1 MRKLFFFTSLFLI
14 AFSIQAQ
21 DLLKIDNITIT
32 NAALNNIEIQVE
44 VDNVQQNL
52 LSRINETNV
61 NGKVGFNAQLN
72 SDNTLLTLNFT
83 QKFDKR
89 ELYTLLEYCGI
100 KFNVENF
107 NELYNL
113 LNQ

>member
-1 MRKLFFFTSLFLI
+1 MRKLVFFTGFFLI

-21 DLLKIDNITIT
+21 DLLKIDNITIV
-32 NAALNNIEIQVE
+32 NAIANNVEIQVE
-44 VDNVQQNL
+44 VDNEQQSL

-61 NGKVGFNAQLN
+61 NGKMGFTAQLN
-72 SDNTLLTLNFT
+72 AGNTLLTLNFT
-83 QKFDKR
+83 QKFDER

-100 KFNVENF
+100 KLNIENF
-107 NELYNL
+107 NQLYNL